1 MIYQSIPLT
10 EVNERLPQ
18 GKTARTRLRVYAR
31 PEKGLLADGDRWA
44 VVICPGGGYGLTAPT
59 EGEPVALAFLAAGV
73 QAFVLDY
80 SVAPDRWPQSFLE
93 AASAVAWVRAHA
105 ADYGVAPNRIAVCGF
120 SAGGHLAG
128 CVAGLWQ
135 HPVLRE
141 QLALVPEQVRP
152 DAAILCYPVITA
164 EGPYA
169 SQKSF
174 ANLLGEG
181 MPIPEELS
189 LEKQVT
195 AEHPRTFLWATV
207 SDGSVPVENTMSY
220 AAALRAKG
228 VPFELH
234 LYADGPHAMGLATEE
249 TAWKPEYVNPHAASW
264 HKLCVEWLKEKR

>member
-105 ADYGVAPNRIAVCGF
+105 ADYGVAPDRIAVCGF

-141 QLALVPEQVRP
+141 QLALAPEQVVRTRRFCAIRSSRP
-152 DAAILCYPVITA
+152 KVPMPARKALPTCWARVCPSRRSS
-164 EGPYA
+164 PW
-169 SQKSF
+169 KS
-174 ANLLGEG
+174 
-181 MPIPEELS
+181 
-189 LEKQVT
+189 
-195 AEHPRTFLWATV
+195 R
-207 SDGSVPVENTMSY
+207 
-220 AAALRAKG
+220 
-228 VPFELH
+228 
-234 LYADGPHAMGLATEE
+234 
-249 TAWKPEYVNPHAASW
+249 
-264 HKLCVEWLKEKR
+264 

>member
-1 MIYQSIPLT
+1 M
-10 EVNERLPQ
+10 
-18 GKTARTRLRVYAR
+18 
-31 PEKGLLADGDRWA
+31 
-44 VVICPGGGYGLTAPT
+44 
-59 EGEPVALAFLAAGV
+59 
-73 QAFVLDY
+73 
-80 SVAPDRWPQSFLE
+80 
-93 AASAVAWVRAHA
+93 
-105 ADYGVAPNRIAVCGF
+105 
-120 SAGGHLAG
+120 
-128 CVAGLWQ
+128 
-135 HPVLRE
+135 
-141 QLALVPEQVRP
+141 
-152 DAAILCYPVITA
+152 CYPVITA

-181 MPIPEELS
+181 MPIPAELS